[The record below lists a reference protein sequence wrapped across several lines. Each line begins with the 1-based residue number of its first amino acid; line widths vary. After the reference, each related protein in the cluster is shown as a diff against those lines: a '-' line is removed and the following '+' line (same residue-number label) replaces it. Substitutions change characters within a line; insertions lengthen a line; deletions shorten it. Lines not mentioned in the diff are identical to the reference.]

1 MQYKKLT
8 IHEWTILET
17 AIYGAIHDKE
27 RMLPLFS
34 GDTEDGVYLTKRYS
48 DDILELKNVLAKLR
62 DLEFDLERPVPL
74 RDVDPIFTV

>member
-8 IHEWTILET
+8 VHEMAILET
-17 AIYGAIHDKE
+17 AIYVAIYDKE
-27 RMLPLFS
+27 RILPLFS

-48 DDILELKNVLAKLR
+48 DDIEELKNVLTKLR
-62 DLEFDLERPVPL
+62 DLELDLERPVPL